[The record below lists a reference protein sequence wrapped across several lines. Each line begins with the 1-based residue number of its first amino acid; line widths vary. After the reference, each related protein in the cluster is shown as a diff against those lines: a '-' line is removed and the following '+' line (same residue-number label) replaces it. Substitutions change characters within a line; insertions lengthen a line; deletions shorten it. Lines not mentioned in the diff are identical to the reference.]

1 MPEKPI
7 PLRARLEPKVDE
19 KFRQHIRR
27 RGELV
32 KLVVLIL
39 KTIDLSTVPLLEITS
54 KLEDMAGTTV
64 KLPATLHGKLK
75 RIADKRKTSM
85 NALLNSALWQ
95 YSNSVK
101 RNDEE

>member
-1 MPEKPI
+1 
-7 PLRARLEPKVDE
+7 
-19 KFRQHIRR
+19 
-27 RGELV
+27 
-32 KLVVLIL
+32 
-39 KTIDLSTVPLLEITS
+39 
-54 KLEDMAGTTV
+54 MAGTTV